1 MRRLALAIALTIAS
15 SAPAFAQLVAGPNT
29 NVVGGPA
36 CSQADDSSCPFQ
48 VFGDVSIQRQNEG
61 SMACSSR
68 NPLTCLAAGND
79 YRLINVPGVADGKV
93 TADAWL
99 GIYWS
104 KNGGQS
110 WRSTLLPGWKTAD
123 SDFHDSTPEGAA
135 GANPIAGFEAAAD
148 PTVRAGTHGLFY
160 VSGIAFNRA
169 EESEGDAAMGA
180 GGEGKSGVQFVSV
193 YIDDNNSS
201 DPNTP
206 PRYLRTSIVDSG
218 TSGRFLDKP
227 WVIADKP
234 RGAAS
239 CTIPAGPGGVPAA
252 QTIDTGVVYAAYATF
267 LGSGNNPHSDIW
279 VRSSNDCGAT
289 WSNGS
294 KVTASIPLSQ
304 SPIVVVNPV
313 NGNVSVVW
321 REFGQAGTAD
331 RILTATSSTGG
342 RTFGKVTEIAS
353 LGVPDTVT
361 YWPSPVSN
369 AFDQT
374 TLPNAA
380 VADVRM
386 ARTNGYPSAC
396 YGTDGQLRVVFS
408 KRIKQPVPPT
418 KTPLGVDFAR
428 IMLATPSGN
437 GWTVAAIDNHEEP
450 GHQFQ
455 PSIACTGTRAT
466 MLWYDQRNDI
476 ALALLPWTMP
486 WVFFPFVIDPIVIAV
501 DPNIGSPVHTVDVR
515 AIQSGP
521 DGSFAQSK
529 SIQVSKYPLAY
540 DSDPKNP
547 GFVQLQNNYMNWPL
561 FGGGRV
567 PFLGDY
573 LEIVPRNPFT
583 PPVCADSA
591 CTQLTPWT
599 INDFANESPLTH
611 GIWTDNR
618 DVLQTDD
625 DIKSISLIDWIN
637 YAAPDTTACAAEPPP
652 GGTKPLTW
660 TRNQNLYSSLLGG
673 GFIMQAEGNARRTK
687 DLEKRAYVV
696 QMQNLV
702 PPQSK
707 DPRTLT
713 KRFRLTFA
721 GSEQPSFK
729 FASFDFET
737 DFTDLTEAEFNTRY
751 GRPPNPLVKTIY
763 VDLPYASGAARTI
776 FVRKNYTVPVV
787 VIGEE
792 VLAFSTSGTPIPLDS
807 CRQSPSACPLVAGGN
822 KSRVIVAADPLA
834 PVHELAEESH
844 DADFTILPVQKE
856 DGTLANSVTYAFPQI
871 PSTTVLTDPSF
882 ATNLLNPTWVSP
894 TWTSPTWV
902 SPTWTSPTWTSP
914 TWTSPTWVS
923 PTWTSPTWTSPTWT
937 SPTWTSPTWT
947 SQPVITEASYL
958 ATGTGTV
965 TSGYDLDALLLSLPQ
980 GSIMQVLVSKVTS
993 MPGTHTCAIEN
1004 QVILQPVANV
1014 STTTGA
1020 ANTSFSLAPAEQA
1033 VVTVRVACGTAS
1045 GCFTPDANT
1054 QIVLSKQ
1061 APDCTTSPDLV
1072 NPDLPKCEQEPADR
1086 LDIFDTAAP
1095 IISFSP
1101 AAPGNTVPGVGSQGA
1116 VVPYSASASDLV
1128 DALLGIGITVSCSIN
1143 GQPVPVSST
1152 TRLFP
1157 YGTTTITCTATDSHG
1172 NAATNSF
1179 TIVVVDLTPPVVT
1192 VPGNVTL
1199 QATTPAGATHSF
1211 SASAIDTVDGQVTA
1225 VCTPASGSRFAL
1237 GATTVTCSASDAA
1250 GNRGSAAFVVTV
1262 VDTSAPV
1269 LKVPANIVAF
1279 TSNGASTASVT
1290 YSASATDLGQSVP
1303 VTCSSAAGVANA
1315 FPATQTFPPG
1325 TTVVSCTAA
1334 DGRGNSA
1341 TASFTVTVQ
1350 QGLGI
1355 IGPLSPYQVP
1365 PKTYNSGSSIP
1376 IAWKFA
1382 MSGVA
1387 IDSRDYQPELR
1398 FIRIA
1403 GWGRNCATG
1412 GIEVINPVLNQD
1424 LFISSETP
1432 GASGFQ
1438 YFSAGNPH
1446 PTHGAFTWQMN
1457 WTAPSQPESCWNVY
1471 IGSRAKGQSIRVAR
1485 LQLK

>member
-1 MRRLALAIALTIAS
+1 MRRIAFAIALTIAS
-15 SAPAFAQLVAGPNT
+15 CAPAFAQLVAGPNT

-36 CSQADDSSCPFQ
+36 CSKADPADPSCPFQ

-79 YRLINVPGVADGKV
+79 YRLINISGVADGKV

-104 KNGGQS
+104 RNGGQS
-110 WRSTLLPGWKTAD
+110 WRSTLLPGWKTNRPD
-123 SDFHDSTPEGAA
+123 ELKEFKDETPEGSP

-160 VSGIAFNRA
+160 ISGIAFNRA
-169 EESEGDAAMGA
+169 EESESVATASS
-180 GGEGKSGVQFVSV
+180 GGEGKSGAQFVSV

-201 DPNTP
+201 DPNAP
-206 PRYLRTSIVDSG
+206 PRYLRTSVVDNG

-227 WVIADKP
+227 WVIADVP
-234 RGAAS
+234 RGLAS
-239 CTIPAGPGGVPAA
+239 CTIPAGPGGQPAA
-252 QTIDTGVVYAAYATF
+252 QTIQTGVVYVAYATF

-294 KVTASIPLSQ
+294 KVTASLPLSQ
-304 SPIVVVNPV
+304 SPIIVVNPK
-313 NGNVSVVW
+313 NGNVQVVW
-321 REFGQAGTAD
+321 REFGQSGSAD
-331 RILTATSSTGG
+331 RILTAMSSNGG
-342 RTFGKVTEIAS
+342 RTFGKVVEIAN
-353 LGVPDTVT
+353 LGVPRPEKA
-361 YWPSPVSN
+361 WPEGVSG

-374 TLPNAA
+374 TFPNA
-380 VADVRM
+380 VIIELRM

-396 YGTDGQLRVVFS
+396 FDTDGQLRVVFS
-408 KRIKQPVPPT
+408 KRIPQPPKPT
-418 KTPLGVDFAR
+418 TQPKPSLPVDFAR
-428 IMLATPSGN
+428 IMLATSSGA
-437 GWTVAAIDNHEEP
+437 GWTVAALDNHPDP

-455 PSIACTGTRAT
+455 PSIACTGKGAT
-466 MLWYDQRNDI
+466 VLWYDQRNDI
-476 ALALLPWTMP
+476 ALLSVPWTMP
-486 WVFFPFVIDPIVIAV
+486 WVFFPFIIDPIIA
-501 DPNIGSPVHTVDVR
+501 PPVHTVDVR
-515 AIQSGP
+515 ALQSDPNGTFLP
-521 DGSFAQSK
+521 GS

-540 DSDPKNP
+540 NSAAAAS

-561 FGGGRV
+561 FAGGRV

-583 PPVCADSA
+583 PPLCEDAA
-591 CTQLTPWT
+591 CNQLKPWS

-618 DVLQTDD
+618 DVLQTDG
-625 DIKSISLIDWIN
+625 DINLIDWIN
-637 YAAPDTTACAAEPPP
+637 YAAPGSAACTDQPAGKA
-652 GGTKPLTW
+652 KPLTW
-660 TRNQNLYSSLLGG
+660 TRNQNLYSSVLGG

-702 PPQSK
+702 APRSQ
-707 DPRTLT
+707 DPATLN

-721 GSEQPSFK
+721 GSEQSSFK
-729 FASFDFET
+729 VASFNFET
-737 DFTDLTEAEFNTRY
+737 DFTDLTEAEFLARY
-751 GRPPNPLVKTIY
+751 RRPPNPLVTTIY

-776 FVRKNYTVPVV
+776 FVRKNSTVPVV
-787 VIGEE
+787 VIAEE
-792 VLAFSTSGTPIPLDS
+792 VQAFSTSGTPIPLES

-822 KSRVIVAADPLA
+822 KSRVIVAPDPLA
-834 PVHELAEESH
+834 PVLELAEESH
-844 DADFTILPVQKE
+844 DADFTILPVKAE
-856 DGTLANSVTYAFPQI
+856 DGTVVNSVTYAFPQI
-871 PSTTVLTDPSF
+871 PSTTVLNNPSF

-914 TWTSPTWVS
+914 TWVSPTWVS

-947 SQPVITEASYL
+947 SQPVITETSYL

-993 MPGTHTCAIEN
+993 MPGTHTCALEN

-1014 STTTGA
+1014 SSTTGA
-1020 ANTSFSLAPAEQA
+1020 VNTSFSLAPAEQA
-1033 VVTVRVACGTAS
+1033 VVTVRVACSTAS

-1054 QIVLSKQ
+1054 QVILSKQ

-1072 NPDLPKCEQEPADR
+1072 NPDLPKCEQKPADR

-1095 IISFSP
+1095 IIAFSP

-1128 DALLGIGITVSCSIN
+1128 DALLGVGVTVTCSIN
-1143 GQPVPVSST
+1143 GQPVPASST

-1172 NAATNSF
+1172 NIATNSF
-1179 TIVVVDLTPPVVT
+1179 TIVVVDTTPPVVT

-1199 QATTPAGATHSF
+1199 QAATPAGAPHSF
-1211 SASAIDTVDGQVTA
+1211 SASAIDGVDGPLNT
-1225 VCTPASGSRFAL
+1225 VCTPASGSTFAL
-1237 GATTVTCSASDAA
+1237 GATTVTCSAGDAA
-1250 GNRGSAAFVVTV
+1250 GNRGTASFVVTV
-1262 VDTSAPV
+1262 VDTVLPV
-1269 LKVPANIVAF
+1269 LVVPANITAV
-1279 TSNGASTASVT
+1279 TSNGSATAAVT
-1290 YSASATDLGQSVP
+1290 YSAAGTDLGQA
-1303 VTCSSAAGVANA
+1303 VTVVCSSPAGVASA
-1315 FPATQTFPPG
+1315 FPVTQAFPLG
-1325 TTVVSCTAA
+1325 TTVVTCTAA

-1350 QGLGI
+1350 QGLSI
-1355 IGPLSPYQVP
+1355 IGPLSPYQAP

-1382 MSGVA
+1382 MGGVA
-1387 IDSRDYQPELR
+1387 IDSSGDRPELR
-1398 FIRIA
+1398 FVKIA

-1412 GIEVINPVLNQD
+1412 GTEVSNPVLNRD

-1438 YFSAGNPH
+1438 YFGAGNPH

-1457 WTAPSQPESCWNVY
+1457 WTAPVQPESCWNVY